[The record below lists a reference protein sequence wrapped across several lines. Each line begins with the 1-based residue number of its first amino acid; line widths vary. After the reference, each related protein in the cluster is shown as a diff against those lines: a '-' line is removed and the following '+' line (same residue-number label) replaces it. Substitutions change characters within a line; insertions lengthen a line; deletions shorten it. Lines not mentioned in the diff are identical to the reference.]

1 MLEAH
6 KRRRGVFVKGTS
18 MRIIIG
24 VFLGVAV
31 LAAGSAVSLGAAAP
45 AAAPAPAAPAAAPA
59 PAAPAGVAE
68 EAGVRN
74 EDLRFDIYID
84 NQKVGH
90 MFLKT
95 MAVADAAILDEEFA
109 APFKAQEA
117 FFESK
122 IVYRGTGKPVPQS
135 AKVNTRFGA
144 VNVMSGAITFTASG
158 GTLTAK
164 EEATGF
170 ADRDRKLLTK
180 PLVSTKES
188 VVPKGLVLTY
198 AAFLYFAPLLL
209 PAPGQLENIVYT
221 EFPADINF
229 PSLIKF
235 NPDVVLTRAAETADG
250 RSEFMVKRLYPG
262 GNFIPI
268 TVMTIDKDGRIIETR
283 VGQFTLAPEGSKP
296 RPAKEPTKGPAKMPM
311 PK

>member
-1 MLEAH
+1 
-6 KRRRGVFVKGTS
+6 
-18 MRIIIG
+18 
-24 VFLGVAV
+24 VAI
-31 LAAGSAVSLGAAAP
+31 LSAGSAVSLGAAGAAAP
-45 AAAPAPAAPAAAPA
+45 AAPAPAAPAAVPA

-68 EAGVRN
+68 EAGVRS
-74 EDLRFDIYID
+74 EDLRFDIYTD

-90 MFLKT
+90 LFLKI

-122 IVYRGTGKPVPQS
+122 IVYRGTGRPVPQS

-144 VNVMSGAITFTASG
+144 VNVMSGAITFTAAG

-180 PLVSTKES
+180 PLVSTKET

-198 AAFLYFAPLLL
+198 AAFLYFAPRLL
-209 PAPGQLENIVYT
+209 PEPGQLENVVYT

-235 NPDVVLTRAAETADG
+235 NPDVVLARAAETADG

-268 TVMTIDKDGRIIETR
+268 TVMTIDKEGRIVETR
-283 VGQFTLAPEGSKP
+283 VGQFTLVPEGAKP
-296 RPAKEPTKGPAKMPM
+296 RPTKEPPREPAKGPAKMPM

>member
-1 MLEAH
+1 
-6 KRRRGVFVKGTS
+6 
-18 MRIIIG
+18 MRIIVG

-31 LAAGSAVSLGAAAP
+31 LAAGAAVSLGAEGTA
-45 AAAPAPAAPAAAPA
+45 APAAPAVPA
-59 PAAPAGVAE
+59 PAAPAGAAE
-68 EAGVRN
+68 EAGVRS
-74 EDLRFDIYID
+74 EDLRFDIYTE

-90 MFLKT
+90 LFLKI

-117 FFESK
+117 SFESK

-135 AKVNTRFGA
+135 AKVNTRFGT
-144 VNVMSGAITFTASG
+144 VNVMSGAITFTAAG

-170 ADRDRKLLTK
+170 ADRDRKLLSK
-180 PLVSTKES
+180 PLVSTKETA
-188 VVPKGLVLTY
+188 VPKGLVLTY
-198 AAFLYFAPLLL
+198 AAFLYFAPRLL
-209 PAPGQLENIVYT
+209 PEPGQLESIVYT
-221 EFPADINF
+221 HFPADINF
-229 PSLIKF
+229 PSLLKF
-235 NPDVVLTRAAETADG
+235 DPDVVLSRAAETADG

-268 TVMTIDKDGRIIETR
+268 TVMTTDKEGRIVESR
-283 VGQFTLAPEGSKP
+283 VGQFILVPEGAKP
-296 RPAKEPTKGPAKMPM
+296 RPTKEPAKEPAKGPAKMPM

>member
-1 MLEAH
+1 
-6 KRRRGVFVKGTS
+6 

-31 LAAGSAVSLGAAAP
+31 LAAGSAVSLGAEGAA
-45 AAAPAPAAPAAAPA
+45 APAAPAVPA

-68 EAGVRN
+68 EAGVRS

-90 MFLKT
+90 LFLKT
-95 MAVADAAILDEEFA
+95 MAVADAVILDEEFA

-135 AKVNTRFGA
+135 AKVSTRSGT
-144 VNVMSGAITFTASG
+144 VNVMSAAITFTAAG

-170 ADRDRKLLTK
+170 ADRDRKLLSK
-180 PLVSTKES
+180 PLVSTKET

-198 AAFLYFAPLLL
+198 AAFLYFAPRLL

-268 TVMTIDKDGRIIETR
+268 TVMTIDKDGRIVESR
-283 VGQFTLAPEGSKP
+283 VGQFTLVPEGTKP

>member
-1 MLEAH
+1 
-6 KRRRGVFVKGTS
+6 
-18 MRIIIG
+18 MRIIVG
-24 VFLGVAV
+24 VFLGVVV
-31 LAAGSAVSLGAAAP
+31 LAAGSAVSLGAAGAAAP
-45 AAAPAPAAPAAAPA
+45 AAPAAPAPAAPAAVPA

-68 EAGVRN
+68 EAGVRS
-74 EDLRFDIYID
+74 EDLRFDIYTD

-90 MFLKT
+90 LFLKI

-122 IVYRGTGKPVPQS
+122 IVYRGTGRPVPQS

-144 VNVMSGAITFTASG
+144 VNVMSGAITFTAAG

-180 PLVSTKES
+180 PLVSTKET

-198 AAFLYFAPLLL
+198 AAFLYFAPRLL
-209 PAPGQLENIVYT
+209 PEPGQLENVVYT

-235 NPDVVLTRAAETADG
+235 NPDVVLARAAETADG

-268 TVMTIDKDGRIIETR
+268 TVMTIDKEGRIVETR
-283 VGQFTLAPEGSKP
+283 VGQFTLVPEGAKP
-296 RPAKEPTKGPAKMPM
+296 RPTKEPPREPAKGPAKMPM

>member
-1 MLEAH
+1 
-6 KRRRGVFVKGTS
+6 
-18 MRIIIG
+18 MRII
-24 VFLGVAV
+24 VRALLGVAV
-31 LAAGSAVSLGAAAP
+31 LAAGSAVSLGAEGAAP
-45 AAAPAPAAPAAAPA
+45 PAAPATPA

-122 IVYRGTGKPVPQS
+122 IVYRGRGKPVPQS

-144 VNVMSGAITFTASG
+144 VNVMSGAITFTAAG
-158 GTLTAK
+158 GSLTAK

-198 AAFLYFAPLLL
+198 AAFLYFAPRLL
-209 PAPGQLENIVYT
+209 PEAGQLESIVYT
-221 EFPADINF
+221 HFPADINF

-268 TVMTIDKDGRIIETR
+268 AVMTIDKDGRIVESR
-283 VGQFTLAPEGSKP
+283 VGQFTLVPEGSKP
-296 RPAKEPTKGPAKMPM
+296 RPAKEPAKGPTKMPM

>member
-1 MLEAH
+1 
-6 KRRRGVFVKGTS
+6 
-18 MRIIIG
+18 MRIIVG
-24 VFLGVAV
+24 VLLGVAI
-31 LAAGSAVSLGAAAP
+31 LSAGSAVSLGAAGAAAP
-45 AAAPAPAAPAAAPA
+45 AAPAPAAPAAVPA

-68 EAGVRN
+68 EAGVRS
-74 EDLRFDIYID
+74 EDLRFDIYTD

-90 MFLKT
+90 LFLKI

-122 IVYRGTGKPVPQS
+122 IVYRGTGRPVPQS

-144 VNVMSGAITFTASG
+144 VNVMSGAITFTAAG

-170 ADRDRKLLTK
+170 ADRDRKLLSK

-198 AAFLYFAPLLL
+198 AAFLYFAPRLL
-209 PAPGQLENIVYT
+209 PAPGQLENVVYT

-268 TVMTIDKDGRIIETR
+268 TVMTIDKEGRIVETR
-283 VGQFTLAPEGSKP
+283 VGQFTLVPEGAKP
-296 RPAKEPTKGPAKMPM
+296 RPTKEPPREPAKGPAKMPM